1 MKYLK
6 VASTYS
12 LHTSQHNS
20 GSKDFSQHRLRL
32 ARVKVIFQCRLQVKK
47 IYFRLEI
54 FTTKEDGLWSIFLV
68 SSANICSYK
77 VSAFF
82 IKDTYVSV
90 GLVLCC
96 ASLGLWPLV
105 HFQHL
110 NFKVWTKTQLSRAAL
125 PVSF

>member
-6 VASTYS
+6 VATSTYS
-12 LHTSQHNS
+12 LHTSQPNS

-82 IKDTYVSV
+82 IKD
-90 GLVLCC
+90 LCIGRFSPLLRIPW
-96 ASLGLWPLV
+96 SLAFGALSAFE
-105 HFQHL
+105 FQSL
-110 NFKVWTKTQLSRAAL
+110 D
-125 PVSF
+125 